1 MRCESVVKLGANVE
15 KKGDLSENRTPQYF
29 ERF

>member
-15 KKGDLSENRTPQYF
+15 KKGDLSKNWTPQYF
-29 ERF
+29 G